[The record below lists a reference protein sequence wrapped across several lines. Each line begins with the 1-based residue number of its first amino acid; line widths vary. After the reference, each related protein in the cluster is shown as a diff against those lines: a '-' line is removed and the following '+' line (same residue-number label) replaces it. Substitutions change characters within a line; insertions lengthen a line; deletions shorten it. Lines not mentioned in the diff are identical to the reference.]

1 MTDYGKGG
9 IIGVATVLPATS
21 AASFMLADKVHP
33 LIAAG
38 FLVVNATM
46 LVMLVAHIS
55 RYLQNRKAA

>member
-21 AASFMLADKVHP
+21 AAGFMLADKVHP
-33 LIAAG
+33 IIAAD

-55 RYLQNRKAA
+55 RYLQNRKVA